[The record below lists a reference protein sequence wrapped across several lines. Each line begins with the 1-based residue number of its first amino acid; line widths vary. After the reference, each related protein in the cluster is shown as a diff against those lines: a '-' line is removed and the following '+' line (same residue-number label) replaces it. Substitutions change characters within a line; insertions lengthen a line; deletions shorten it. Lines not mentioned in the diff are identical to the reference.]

1 MLDNVDIVDVHMLPF
16 FSAQASLGMLNACL
30 ESKSVIDH

>member
-1 MLDNVDIVDVHMLPF
+1 MLENIDIIDVHMLPF
-16 FSAQASLGMLNACL
+16 FSAQASLGMLDACF